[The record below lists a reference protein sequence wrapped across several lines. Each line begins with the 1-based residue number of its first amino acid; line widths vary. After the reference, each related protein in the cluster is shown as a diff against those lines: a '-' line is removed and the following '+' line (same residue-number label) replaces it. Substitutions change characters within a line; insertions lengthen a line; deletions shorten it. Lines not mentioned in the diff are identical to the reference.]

1 LPIVCGPAVLDLALV
16 THLHP
21 DHYDPDA
28 LRRKLRPDAK
38 VICDPVNA
46 SKIARDGFTVVG
58 ATRYEP
64 ISAGPFT
71 VTALPAVDGLGDPQI
86 SFLVEAEDIKVMHFG
101 DTLWHGHWWKIRARC
116 GPPNLAFLPI
126 NGAITQF
133 PNMTPSGIP
142 ADLTPAQAASAAAIL
157 EARVACPMHYGAFHS
172 PPVYVEFPDAERM
185 FLEAAGRLGIFVQII
200 EPGKEIAIS

>member
-1 LPIVCGPAVLDLALV
+1 MGSP
-16 THLHP
+16 
-21 DHYDPDA
+21 
-28 LRRKLRPDAK
+28 
-38 VICDPVNA
+38 
-46 SKIARDGFTVVG
+46 SWG
-58 ATRYEP
+58 ATLYEP

-86 SFLVEAEDIKVMHFG
+86 SFLVEAEDIKIMHFG

-157 EARVACPMHYGAFHS
+157 EAKVACPMHYGAFHS
-172 PPVYVEFPDAERM
+172 PPVYVEFPDAERTVPRSSRP
-185 FLEAAGRLGIFVQII
+185 AWNIRPDYRAWKGNCD
-200 EPGKEIAIS
+200 